1 MTENSFKMAIRIA
14 QSNQQD
20 ENAHLSTKTV
30 STKDYILWSVN
41 DKKFQQNQLL
51 QDFNLYYSKILM
63 SKLHKVKNSKM
74 IDLA

>member
-30 STKDYILWSVN
+30 STKDYVL
-41 DKKFQQNQLL
+41 
-51 QDFNLYYSKILM
+51 
-63 SKLHKVKNSKM
+63 
-74 IDLA
+74 